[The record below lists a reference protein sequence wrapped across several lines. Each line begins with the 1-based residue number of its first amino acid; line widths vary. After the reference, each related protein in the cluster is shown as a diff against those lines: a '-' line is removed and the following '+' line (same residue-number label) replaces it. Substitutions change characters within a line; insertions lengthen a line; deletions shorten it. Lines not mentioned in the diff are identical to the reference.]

1 MEVIDI
7 TTWESDAIKNIDITQ
22 GVGKTSFTL
31 QVRKF
36 RPVEGDALCRKW
48 KADGVEHSYECATY
62 AIADMKE
69 AGKTMFDFAQS
80 NLPTAIRFWVDEK
93 DPLLRSTYNMAYN
106 YSFNA
111 EVGFPP
117 EGVDFTDY

>member
-7 TTWESDAIKNIDITQ
+7 TNWDNDDIKSIDVTQ
-22 GVGKTSFTL
+22 GVGNAHYTL

-48 KADGVEHSYECATY
+48 KANGVEYSYECTSY
-62 AIADMKE
+62 AVADMKQ
-69 AGKTMFDFAQS
+69 AAKTLFEFAQS
-80 NLPTAIRFWVDEK
+80 NLRTAIRFWVDEK

-106 YSFNA
+106 YSTSA
-111 EVGFPP
+111 EVRSTL
-117 EGVDFTDY
+117 EGIASY

>member
-7 TTWESDAIKNIDITQ
+7 TNWDNDDIKSIDITQ
-22 GVGKTSFTL
+22 DVGNTHFTL

-36 RPVEGDALCRKW
+36 RPVEGDALSRKW
-48 KADGVEHSYECATY
+48 KSNGAEYSYECAPY

-69 AGKTMFDFAQS
+69 AGKTMFQFAQS
-80 NLPTAIRFWVDEK
+80 NLKTAIRFWIDEN

-106 YSFNA
+106 YSTSA
-111 EVGFPP
+111 EVRSTLG
-117 EGVDFTDY
+117 EMRSH